1 MIDADPSHDGPPGK
15 REGERV
21 EVHVEVEFRK
31 AGYHKSTMDLQDLSR
46 SGCKVELVERVL
58 PGETVWIKLPG
69 LDSISARVAWSRD
82 WVAGLEFSSPLHPA
96 VFDMLVARLRG
107 GR

>member
-1 MIDADPSHDGPPGK
+1 MNDADPPRDEPPSK
-15 REGERV
+15 REGERIQ
-21 EVHVEVEFRK
+21 VHVEVEFRK

-82 WVAGLEFSSPLHPA
+82 WVAGLEFSTPLHPA